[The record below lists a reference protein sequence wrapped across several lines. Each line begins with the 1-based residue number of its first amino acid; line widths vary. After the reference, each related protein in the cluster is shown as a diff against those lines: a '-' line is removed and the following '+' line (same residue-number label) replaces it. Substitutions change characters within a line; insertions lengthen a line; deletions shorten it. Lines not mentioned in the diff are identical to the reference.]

1 MIGRVALAVLAVAA
15 GMAARGNTPPRIA
28 IIIDDVGYRAA
39 LDARALELPV
49 AVGIAVLP
57 DAPHARRVAEAAAM
71 QSRDV
76 LVHLPMQSLGGA
88 SEMPDYGSVKLSI
101 DTTRADV
108 ERVVAEALAAVPQAI
123 GINNHMGSRVT
134 REPGH
139 MRWLMQTIACYRD
152 LFFIDSFTTHES
164 VAFETARRQLVPA
177 ARRDVFL
184 DDARDAESV
193 RAQFRRLVRL
203 AHERGQ
209 ALAIGHPQPDTLAVL
224 EQELADLEQYGVTLV
239 PATALLERAPRDLDN
254 TMTTAGTAAAP

>member
-1 MIGRVALAVLAVAA
+1 MICRIALAVLAVAA
-15 GMAARGNTPPRIA
+15 GVAAHGNTPPRIA
-28 IIIDDVGYRAA
+28 IIIDDVGHRAA

-57 DAPHARRVAEAAAM
+57 DSPHARRIAQAAAE

-88 SEMPDYGSVKLSI
+88 ATMPDYGPVKLSI

-108 ERVVAEALAAVPQAI
+108 ERVVAEALAAVPQAR
-123 GINNHMGSRVT
+123 GINNHMGSLVT

-139 MRWLMQTIACYRD
+139 MRWLMQTLACYRD
-152 LFFIDSFTTHES
+152 LFFIDSMTTHES
-164 VAFETARRQLVPA
+164 VAFEAARRQLIPT

-184 DDARDAESV
+184 DDARDPDSV

-239 PATALLERAPRDLDN
+239 PATALLQRAQPDLDR
-254 TMTTAGTAAAP
+254 AGTAAGVGTAP